1 MKKFIPHLNADI
13 IPLKSA
19 AGIDIGLSFDEFLK
33 HAPHK
38 LVDNEEYNKLSN
50 TQGLWYVIHHKGT
63 NSLGKEFDAYACR
76 WNNDVVLQFDGKP
89 TKILYGIIVSD
100 NYKGSLFNELR
111 INDRLDKL
119 SSQYDLEFYADG
131 HFLIDKEDADIYVP
145 IEIGTDYLASYE
157 DVPNQII
164 RLFYV
169 IMHFEEQ
176 IKHGITWD

>member
-38 LVDNEEYNKLSN
+38 LVDNEEYNKPSN

-89 TKILYGIIVSD
+89 TKILYGIIVTPAVKSVQSNLGD
-100 NYKGSLFNELR
+100 FNY
-111 INDRLDKL
+111 
-119 SSQYDLEFYADG
+119 A
-131 HFLIDKEDADIYVP
+131 A
-145 IEIGTDYLASYE
+145 
-157 DVPNQII
+157 
-164 RLFYV
+164 
-169 IMHFEEQ
+169 
-176 IKHGITWD
+176 

>member
-1 MKKFIPHLNADI
+1 M
-13 IPLKSA
+13 
-19 AGIDIGLSFDEFLK
+19 
-33 HAPHK
+33 
-38 LVDNEEYNKLSN
+38 
-50 TQGLWYVIHHKGT
+50 
-63 NSLGKEFDAYACR
+63 
-76 WNNDVVLQFDGKP
+76 
-89 TKILYGIIVSD
+89 
-100 NYKGSLFNELR
+100 R

-169 IMHFEEQ
+169 TMPLEEQ
-176 IKHGITWD
+176 IKHGITWDWLHTLIGRAISMPKTFWLLNWFCNNYSSVRYTGIEL